1 MQIVE
6 SNKRYGD
13 LHHGSGDIFES
24 LTSLRIR
31 PAHQSLAECWIGR
44 AALDV
49 FGQQAEQPFPL
60 TAGDE
65 ILFEPVSQD
74 AFDEAWAKVEAGQM
88 AALSEVL
95 A

>member
-1 MQIVE
+1 MEQE
-6 SNKRYGD
+6 P
-13 LHHGSGDIFES
+13 F
-24 LTSLRIR
+24 
-31 PAHQSLAECWIGR
+31 QSDSFVD
-44 AALDV
+44 AL
-49 FGQQAEQPFPL
+49 E
-60 TAGDE
+60 TGDE